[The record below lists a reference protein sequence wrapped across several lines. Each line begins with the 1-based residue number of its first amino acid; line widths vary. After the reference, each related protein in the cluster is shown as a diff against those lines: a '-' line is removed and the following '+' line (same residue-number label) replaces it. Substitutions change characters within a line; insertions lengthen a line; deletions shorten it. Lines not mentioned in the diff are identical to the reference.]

1 MKKPEGWKK
10 EPARHALASKGIE
23 TGRTTQ
29 KRTDHQASSALPSQ
43 ALRSGTLLVKDDL
56 KAAAIDTILSEALR
70 EGGDKTHAIELLEDD
85 QWLDAEAKKVAEAE
99 AIGFMQRA
107 ALKKEILRT
116 IRKNPPISDEE
127 GA

>member
-1 MKKPEGWKK
+1 M
-10 EPARHALASKGIE
+10 
-23 TGRTTQ
+23 
-29 KRTDHQASSALPSQ
+29 
-43 ALRSGTLLVKDDL
+43 VKDDL